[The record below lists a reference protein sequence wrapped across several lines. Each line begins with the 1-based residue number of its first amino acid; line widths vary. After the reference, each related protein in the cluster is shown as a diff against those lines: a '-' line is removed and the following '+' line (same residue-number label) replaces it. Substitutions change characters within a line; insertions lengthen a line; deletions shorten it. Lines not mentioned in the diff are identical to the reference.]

1 MDLVGS
7 VTGSL
12 LATGSVRDVIDG
24 VEVTC
29 MDMAMPI
36 CIARARDFGR
46 TGYET
51 AAELDANRAF
61 YGRMEPIRQE
71 AGRRM
76 GFTAMAG
83 SESWSPSTAAPLG
96 CG

>member
-1 MDLVGS
+1 MNFMDLVGS

-12 LATGSVRDVIDG
+12 LATGSVRGVIDG

-36 CIARARDFGR
+36 CIARARDFGL
-46 TGYET
+46 TGYEM
-51 AAELDANRAF
+51 AAELDVNRAF
-61 YGRMEPIRQE
+61 YGR
-71 AGRRM
+71 RR

-83 SESWSPSTAAPLG
+83 SESWSPSTPAPLG